1 MPPHL
6 YLGTYFQSIYPH
18 KLYLKK
24 IPALKTIYIIK
35 INNSIRIFSF
45 HFSYCTQ
52 YCTKLHK
59 YYAYSVYFNFHRFV
73 AFSSKPNIPPPL
85 GEKIGLVF
93 FSILELVVF
102 TVKSYNQNQ
111 NKHSITATPS
121 VIAHLDRNHAVFPV
135 SVIIGL
141 GSMQ

>member
-1 MPPHL
+1 MHIL
-6 YLGTYFQSIYPH
+6 CISIF
-18 KLYLKK
+18 
-24 IPALKTIYIIK
+24 IILLLFPL
-35 INNSIRIFSF
+35 NQ
-45 HFSYCTQ
+45 T
-52 YCTKLHK
+52 
-59 YYAYSVYFNFHRFV
+59 
-73 AFSSKPNIPPPL
+73 PPPL